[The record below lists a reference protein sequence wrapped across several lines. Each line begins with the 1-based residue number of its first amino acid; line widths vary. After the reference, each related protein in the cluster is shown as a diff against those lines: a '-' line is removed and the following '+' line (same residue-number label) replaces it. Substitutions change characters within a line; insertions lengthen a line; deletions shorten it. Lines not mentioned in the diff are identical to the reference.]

1 LNSLG
6 TKRSTGE
13 TKRKQNSPPD
23 ASSRTSCQ
31 RKREERRKKPTTNN
45 TKLHSL
51 EDSENKTPQPYNWEK
66 TTIPMVHTMEE
77 TKLHQGREA
86 EKPPFLAIN
95 KLLGCFSEKTHT
107 RNGSHMGGNVHPVIS

>member
-1 LNSLG
+1 
-6 TKRSTGE
+6 
-13 TKRKQNSPPD
+13 
-23 ASSRTSCQ
+23 
-31 RKREERRKKPTTNN
+31 
-45 TKLHSL
+45 
-51 EDSENKTPQPYNWEK
+51 
-66 TTIPMVHTMEE
+66 MVHTMEE